1 MTQVAQ
7 QYGTPLNIG
16 LVEDVDAAIEQY
28 RKALTDAG
36 IDALVSEIKTQM
48 LEYYTEKGIS

>member
-1 MTQVAQ
+1 
-7 QYGTPLNIG
+7 
-16 LVEDVDAAIEQY
+16 VDAAIEQY